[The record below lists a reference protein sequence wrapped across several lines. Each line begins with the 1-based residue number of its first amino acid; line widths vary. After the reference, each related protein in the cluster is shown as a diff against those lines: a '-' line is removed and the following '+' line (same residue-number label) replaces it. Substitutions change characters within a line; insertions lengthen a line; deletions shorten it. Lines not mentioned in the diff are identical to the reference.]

1 METKAKILIVGLVLL
16 LAVSLFSLFYVVS
29 MKQAMEQNFRNEK
42 SGLLSENEGLKKKT
56 ASAIAEKSA
65 AEKRM
70 QDIKNDLDRVNLDK
84 GDLQKKI
91 DALSSEK
98 EDLVD
103 QLKKKSK
110 ETPQQA
116 QSQAAAPAPGMV
128 DDSYWSAV
136 LRDKAGLQIQFDS
149 LKDQLSAM
157 KMNIEE
163 LKKDKSNMEFEM
175 GNLNREKQDLDRKL
189 IYNEKINDNLSAEL
203 VREKK
208 DRIDLSNQLK
218 SLNAE
223 YTSIVRQ
230 LKNLNNMKVQ
240 LDGKL
245 QESEKDKLALQGR
258 INELSNQ
265 IQSAEVSKQQ
275 AVQEAQAQA
284 SMAAVAAGSTKQ
296 SVELPPIIVRSADA
310 PASKPAQYAGKVL
323 AINRENNFVVIDLGE
338 EKGMRPGVT
347 LGIYNR
353 GGNKIGAIEVVQVRR
368 LISAC
373 DIKEEASSFSVGDE
387 VR

>member
-29 MKQAMEQNFRNEK
+29 MKQAMEQTYRTEK
-42 SGLLSENEGLKKKT
+42 ANLLTENEGLKKKT
-56 ASAIAEKSA
+56 AAAMADKTQAENKMQAIKS
-65 AEKRM
+65 
-70 QDIKNDLDRVNLDK
+70 DLDNITLDK
-84 GDLQKKI
+84 NDLQKKYE
-91 DALSSEK
+91 ALSNEK
-98 EDLVD
+98 EDLVAE
-103 QLKKKSK
+103 LKKKNR
-110 ETPQQA
+110 EVPQQIHA
-116 QSQAAAPAPGMV
+116 QPVAPAPGTL

-136 LRDKAGLQIQFDS
+136 LRDKAGLQIQVDN
-149 LKDQLSAM
+149 LKDQLSAL
-157 KMNIEE
+157 KLNIEE
-163 LKKDKSNMEFEM
+163 IKKDKSNMEFET
-175 GNLNREKQDLDRKL
+175 GNLNREKQDLDRQL

-208 DRIDLSNQLK
+208 DKIDLTNQLK
-218 SLNAE
+218 ALNAE

-230 LKNLNNMKVQ
+230 LKNLNNMKVA
-240 LDGKL
+240 LDNKL
-245 QESEKDKLALQGR
+245 QQSEKDKMVLQGR

-265 IQSAEVSKQQ
+265 ISSVEVSKQQ

-284 SMAAVAAGSTKQ
+284 SMAAVAAGSTNQ
-296 SVELPPIIVRSADA
+296 SVELPPIIVRSAEA
-310 PASKPAQYAGKVL
+310 PASKPAQYSGKVL

-353 GGNKIGAIEVVQVRR
+353 GGNKIGSIEVVQIRR

-373 DIKEEASSFSVGDE
+373 DIKEEVSPISIGDE

>member
-29 MKQAMEQNFRNEK
+29 MKQAMEQDYKTEK
-42 SGLLSENEGLKKKT
+42 SGLITENEGLKKR
-56 ASAIAEKSA
+56 ASSAMADKVA
-65 AEKRM
+65 AENKM
-70 QDIKNDLDRVNLDK
+70 QAIKSDLDRATLDK
-84 GDLQKKI
+84 SDLQKKYEAAVS
-91 DALSSEK
+91 DREALAE
-98 EDLVD
+98 
-103 QLKKKSK
+103 QLNKKSK
-110 ETPQQA
+110 EAPQQA
-116 QSQAAAPAPGMV
+116 QAQAAAPAPGMV

-136 LRDKAGLQIQFDS
+136 LRDKAGLQIQVDN
-149 LKDQLSAM
+149 LKDQLGAM

-163 LKKDKSNMEFEM
+163 LKKDRSNTEFEM

-240 LDGKL
+240 LDNKL
-245 QESEKDKLALQGR
+245 QESEKDKMALQGR

-265 IQSAEVSKQQ
+265 MQSAEVSKQQ

-310 PASKPAQYAGKVL
+310 PAAKPAQYAGKVL

-353 GGNKIGAIEVVQVRR
+353 GGNKIASIEVVQVRR

-373 DIKEEASSFSVGDE
+373 DIKEEASPISVSDE

>member
-29 MKQAMEQNFRNEK
+29 LKQAMEQTYKSEK
-42 SGLLSENEGLKKKT
+42 ANLIADNEGLQRKAKAAMADK
-56 ASAIAEKSA
+56 AA
-65 AEKRM
+65 AESKM
-70 QDIKNDLDRVNLDK
+70 DAIKSDLDRITLDK
-84 GDLQKKI
+84 SDLQKKY
-91 DALSSEK
+91 DALSNEK
-98 EDLVD
+98 EDLVAE
-103 QLKKKSK
+103 LKKKSK
-110 ETPQQA
+110 EASQQVQA
-116 QSQAAAPAPGMV
+116 QPVEPAPGAV

-136 LRDKAGLQIQFDS
+136 LKDKAGLQIQVDN
-149 LKDQLSAM
+149 LKEQLSAL
-157 KMNIEE
+157 KLNIEE
-163 LKKDKSNMEFEM
+163 IKKDKSNMEFEM
-175 GNLNREKQDLDRKL
+175 GNLNRDKQDLDRKL

-208 DRIDLSNQLK
+208 DKIELSNQLK
-218 SLNAE
+218 ALNAE

-230 LKNLNNMKVQ
+230 LKNLNNLKVE
-240 LDGKL
+240 LDNKL
-245 QESEKDKLALQGR
+245 QQSEKDKMALQGR

-296 SVELPPIIVRSADA
+296 SVELPPIIVRSAEA
-310 PASKPAQYAGKVL
+310 PASKPAQYSGKVL

-353 GGNKIGAIEVVQVRR
+353 GGNKIGSIEVVQIRR

-373 DIKEEASSFSVGDE
+373 DIKEETSPISVGDE